1 MLPGGV
7 AAPIRLPLL
16 LLLLLLHCGRGAVQV
31 RKVWWKAEALHS
43 EHQLREATQVLLHV
57 QHVKQSR
64 VVFESLRRVLQH
76 LEGRPD
82 GQEALAAPRL
92 VGVVEQRQPPEL
104 ALQLVG

>member
-43 EHQLREATQVLLHV
+43 EHQLREATQVLL
-57 QHVKQSR
+57 QAWWQACKA
-64 VVFESLRRVLQH
+64 
-76 LEGRPD
+76 EGRARHTNTSVKSRHPFT
-82 GQEALAAPRL
+82 EASSSCSAPTCTCMSSM
-92 VGVVEQRQPPEL
+92 
-104 ALQLVG
+104 